1 LDIGAARA
9 WLDAHVNL
17 ESTGLPPGADRRA
30 TAPTLARIE
39 ATVRLLGSPQE
50 SYPVIHLTGTNG
62 KTSVARMTSALLESS
77 GLSVGTY
84 TSPHLE
90 EVNER
95 IVWNGDPVDD
105 STLAQLL
112 SRIADVE
119 DHLPDRPS
127 YFEILTAA
135 ALAWFSDVAVDVAV
149 IEVGVGGTWDAT
161 NVVDGRVALV
171 TNVSVDHVEYLG
183 PTREGIAVDKA
194 GIVKP
199 GSTLVLGETDPGLAE
214 LFLDRGAARVLKRS
228 VDFGVG
234 GNRLAHAG
242 RLFDLFTPDARYDGV
257 YLPLHGAYQAD
268 NAAAALA
275 AADSFLERSLPEDIV
290 TEAFAAVRSPGRLEV
305 LGHQPLVLLD
315 GAHNVA
321 GAETLRVALAEEF
334 PATPRTLV
342 IGLLREKNPHE
353 MLEALDAKHV
363 VYLLCCRPPSPRAL
377 DPADVAAAGA
387 DLGVDPARI
396 ETFDSV
402 EAAVDRARAVTA
414 DDAQI
419 VVTGSLYT
427 VGAARHA
434 LVHPSEGG
442 PLH

>member
-1 LDIGAARA
+1 MDIGAARA

-17 ESTGLPPGADRRA
+17 ESTGLPPGKDRRA

-39 ATVRLLGSPQE
+39 ALVGLLGSPEE

-62 KTSVARMTSALLESS
+62 KTSVARMTSALLGAS

-95 IVWNGDPVDD
+95 IVWNGEPVDD
-105 STLAQLL
+105 ATLAQLL

-161 NVVDGRVALV
+161 NVVDGRVAV
-171 TNVSVDHVEYLG
+171 ITNISVDHVEYLG
-183 PTREGIAVDKA
+183 PTREGIAADKA

-199 GSTLVLGETDPGLAE
+199 GSTLVLGETDPELAE
-214 LFLDRGAARVLKRS
+214 LFLDRGAERVLKRS
-228 VDFGVG
+228 VDFGVS
-234 GNRLAHAG
+234 GNRVAHAG
-242 RLFDLFTPDARYDGV
+242 RVVDLFTPDARYAGV

-275 AADSFLERSLPEDIV
+275 AADSFLARPLPEDVV

-305 LGHQPLVLLD
+305 LGHAPLILLD

-321 GAETLRVALAEEF
+321 GAETLRAALTEEF
-334 PATPRTLV
+334 PPSPRTLV
-342 IGLLREKNPHE
+342 IGLLREKEPHE
-353 MLEALDAKHV
+353 MLDALDAKHAAR
-363 VYLLCCRPPSPRAL
+363 LLCCRPPSPRAL
-377 DPADVAAAGA
+377 DPESVAAAGA
-387 DLGVDPARI
+387 DVGVDPSRI
-396 ETFDSV
+396 ETFDTV
-402 EAAVDRARAVTA
+402 DDAVARARAVTA
-414 DDAQI
+414 EDAQV

-427 VGAARHA
+427 VGAARHM
-434 LVHPSEGG
+434 LVHGD
-442 PLH
+442 

>member
-17 ESTGLPPGADRRA
+17 ESTGLPPGADRRT
-30 TAPTLARIE
+30 TAPTLDRIRALVE
-39 ATVRLLGSPQE
+39 LLGSPQE
-50 SYPVIHLTGTNG
+50 TYPEIHLTGTNG
-62 KTSVARMTSALLESS
+62 KTSAARMTSALLEAS

-95 IVWNGDPVDD
+95 LVWNGQPVDD
-105 STLAQLL
+105 ATLAQLL
-112 SRIADVE
+112 SGIADIE
-119 DHLPDRPS
+119 AHLPDRPS

-135 ALAWFSDVAVDVAV
+135 ALSWFSDVAVDVAV
-149 IEVGVGGTWDAT
+149 VEVGVGGTWDAT
-161 NVVDGRVALV
+161 NVVDGRIAVV

-183 PTREGIAVDKA
+183 PTREQIATDKA

-199 GSTLVLGETDPGLAE
+199 GSTLVLGEADPALVPR
-214 LFLDRGAARVLKRS
+214 FLDRGATDVVTRDDA
-228 VDFGVG
+228 FGVTANRPAHG
-234 GNRLAHAG
+234 GRVA
-242 RLFDLFTPDARYDGV
+242 DLFTPNARYEGV
-257 YLPLHGAYQAD
+257 YVPLHGAYQAD
-268 NAAAALA
+268 NAVAALTA
-275 AADSFLERSLPEDIV
+275 AECFLGHPVSEEV
-290 TEAFAAVRSPGRLEV
+290 VAEAFRAVRSPGRLEV

-321 GAETLRVALAEEF
+321 GAHALQAALTEEF
-334 PATPRTLV
+334 PASPRTLV
-342 IGLLREKNPHE
+342 IGLLREKEPHE

-363 VYLLCCRPPSPRAL
+363 ERLLCCRPPSPRAL
-377 DPADVAAAGA
+377 DPAVVAAAGA
-387 DLGVDPARI
+387 DVGVDPARI
-396 ETFDSV
+396 ETFDTV
-402 EAAVDRARAVTA
+402 DDAVARARAVTD

-434 LVHPSEGG
+434 LVHNE
-442 PLH
+442 

>member
-30 TAPTLARIE
+30 TAPTLDRIR
-39 ATVRLLGSPQE
+39 ALVDLLGSPQD
-50 SYPVIHLTGTNG
+50 SYPEIHLTGTNG
-62 KTSVARMTSALLESS
+62 KTSAARMTSALLEAV

-90 EVNER
+90 DVNER
-95 IVWNGDPVDD
+95 LVWNGRPVDD
-105 STLAQLL
+105 ATLAQLL
-112 SRIADVE
+112 SGIAE
-119 DHLPDRPS
+119 IEEHLPDRPS

-149 IEVGVGGTWDAT
+149 VEVGVGGTWDAT
-161 NVVDGRVALV
+161 NVVDGRIAVV

-183 PTREGIAVDKA
+183 PTREQIATDKA

-199 GSTLVLGETDPGLAE
+199 GSTLVLGETDPTLVPR
-214 LFLDRGAARVLKRS
+214 FLDRGASEVVTR
-228 VDFGVG
+228 DDNFGVTANRPAHG
-234 GNRLAHAG
+234 GRVAH
-242 RLFDLFTPDARYDGV
+242 LFTPSARYDGV
-257 YLPLHGAYQAD
+257 YVPLHGAYQAD
-268 NAAAALA
+268 NAAAALTA
-275 AADSFLERSLPEDIV
+275 VECFLGRPVSEEVVAD
-290 TEAFAAVRSPGRLEV
+290 AFRAVRSPGRLEV

-321 GAETLRVALAEEF
+321 GAHALQAALTEEF
-334 PATPRTLV
+334 PESPRTLV
-342 IGLLREKNPHE
+342 IGLLREKEPHE
-353 MLEALDAKHV
+353 MLEALDAKHADR
-363 VYLLCCRPPSPRAL
+363 LLCCRPPSPRAL
-377 DPADVAAAGA
+377 DPAVVAAAGA
-387 DLGVDPARI
+387 DVGVDPARI
-396 ETFDSV
+396 ETFDTV
-402 EAAVDRARAVTA
+402 DDAVARARAVTD

-434 LVHPSEGG
+434 LVHGD
-442 PLH
+442 

>member
-1 LDIGAARA
+1 LEVDEAQA

-17 ESTGLPPGADRRA
+17 ESTGLPPGADRRR
-30 TAPTLARIE
+30 TAPTLKRIE
-39 ATVRLLGSPQE
+39 ELVRLLGSPEQ

-62 KTSVARMTSALLESS
+62 KTSVARMTSALLEAS

-95 IVWNGDPVDD
+95 IVWNGEPVDD
-105 STLAQLL
+105 ATLAELL

-119 DHLPDRPS
+119 AHLPDRPS

-135 ALAWFSDVAVDVAV
+135 ALVWFSDVAVDVAV

-161 NVVDGRVALV
+161 NVVDGRVAVV

-183 PTREGIAVDKA
+183 PTREQIATDKA

-199 GSTLVLGETDPGLAE
+199 GSTLVLGETDAALVP
-214 LFLDRGAARVLKRS
+214 LFLDRGAAEVVAR
-228 VDFGVG
+228 DDTFGVTA
-234 GNRLAHAG
+234 NRAAHAG
-242 RLFDLFTPDARYDGV
+242 RVVDLYTPKGHYEGV

-268 NAAAALA
+268 NAAAALTA
-275 AADSFLERSLPEDIV
+275 AECFIDRPLTEEVVAD
-290 TEAFAAVRSPGRLEV
+290 AFRGVRSPGRLEV
-305 LGHQPLVLLD
+305 MGHQPLFLLD

-321 GAETLRVALAEEF
+321 GADALSLALAEEF
-334 PATPRTLV
+334 PVSPRTLV
-342 IGLLREKNPHE
+342 VGLLREKEPHE
-353 MLEALDAKHV
+353 MLAALDAKHAAR
-363 VYLLCCRPPSPRAL
+363 LLCCRPPSPRAL
-377 DPADVAAAGA
+377 DPAAVAAAGA
-387 DLGVDPARI
+387 DLGADPARI
-396 ETFDSV
+396 ETFATV
-402 EAAVDRARAVTA
+402 EDAVARALAVTGE
-414 DDAQI
+414 DAQI

-434 LVHPSEGG
+434 LLHP
-442 PLH
+442 L